1 MGPLFSGDSGQEDIW
16 NRLPHSISQE
26 ERTSFLFVTA
36 RIGYDLSSSDLYNKR
51 FVFFSGKGGVGKTA
65 MSAAFALSCAQRGE
79 RTLLIELNVKDK
91 VSSLFGTE
99 QIGTEIKRI
108 DENLYAV
115 NVTPAAAMEEYAL
128 MILKVRLIYRAV
140 FENRVVRSFLRVIPG
155 LNELVMLGK
164 AYYHVMETDEQGKP
178 VWDKIVVDA
187 PATGHGIFLLRI
199 PSVITS
205 LISSGL
211 MYEEA
216 RRIEELLQDPERTA
230 INLVTLAEELPVNET
245 MMLRDVMRDK
255 LKIPIGYVIANAVYR
270 PLFDP
275 AQRDWLEASAQVG
288 DLGEPSTKGFVD
300 AGRFRVGRVHL
311 QQHYLDRLEEEA
323 DLPILRI
330 PYYFMDRMSFAIIRE
345 MADALERQLDG
356 ESSSSAQ
363 SAG

>member
-1 MGPLFSGDSGQEDIW
+1 M
-16 NRLPHSISQE
+16 
-26 ERTSFLFVTA
+26 
-36 RIGYDLSSSDLYNKR
+36 SS
-51 FVFFSGKGGVGKTA
+51 
-65 MSAAFALSCAQRGE
+65 AFALSCAQRGQK
-79 RTLLIELNVKDK
+79 TLLIELNVKDK
-91 VSSLFGTE
+91 VSSLFGSE
-99 QIGTEIKRI
+99 QVGTDIAKI

-164 AYYHVMETDEQGKP
+164 AYYHVNEVDSAGKP
-178 VWDKIVVDA
+178 VWDKVVVDA
-187 PATGHGIFLLRI
+187 PATGHGIFLLQI

-211 MYEEA
+211 MYDEA
-216 RRIEELLQDPERTA
+216 RRIEALLQDPERTA

-270 PLFDP
+270 PLFDETQREWLDKSADLEQP
-275 AQRDWLEASAQVG
+275 ADSRMR
-288 DLGEPSTKGFVD
+288 GFFD
-300 AGRFRVGRVHL
+300 AGRFRAGRVRL
-311 QQHYLDRLEEEA
+311 QQHYVKRLEEEA
-323 DLPILRI
+323 DLPMLRI
-330 PYYFMDRMSFAIIRE
+330 PYYFMDRMTFAIIRE

-356 ESSSSAQ
+356 DSDASNQ